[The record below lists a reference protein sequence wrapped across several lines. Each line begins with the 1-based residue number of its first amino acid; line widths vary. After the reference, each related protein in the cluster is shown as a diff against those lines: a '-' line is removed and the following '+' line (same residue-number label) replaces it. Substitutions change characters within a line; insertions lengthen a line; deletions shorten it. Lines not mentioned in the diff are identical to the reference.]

1 MVWHYD
7 CLYIISQTYFM
18 KQIITFVATTLIAI
32 TGFANDGKIPA
43 PAAASSA
50 ASAKV
55 MNAGAVRFQ
64 FSNINAQ
71 DHTDSVLVIFDRFD
85 HTGAG
90 VIFQVFAADQQ
101 NGIDISAIPA
111 GKYFVT
117 IQCMGLRHDRLE
129 KTITIKKQKNEKV
142 NIALSASE
150 LFTRDNV
157 VIPVQHTKLSD
168 LSIIGN
174 NNK

>member
-1 MVWHYD
+1 M
-7 CLYIISQTYFM
+7 YFM
-18 KQIITFVATTLIAI
+18 KQLISIVAFTITAIA
-32 TGFANDGKIPA
+32 GYANDGKIN
-43 PAAASSA
+43 ASASSTSA

-90 VIFQVFAADQQ
+90 VIYQVYSADQQ

-111 GKYFVT
+111 GKYYVT
-117 IQCMGLRHDRLE
+117 IQCMGLHHDRLE
-129 KTITIKKQKNEKV
+129 KKITIKKQKNEKV
-142 NIALSASE
+142 NIALETSE
-150 LFTRDNV
+150 IFTKDNV
-157 VIPVQHTKLSD
+157 VIPVTHTKLTD
-168 LSIIGN
+168 LSIL

>member
-1 MVWHYD
+1 
-7 CLYIISQTYFM
+7 M
-18 KQIITFVATTLIAI
+18 KQIITFVALLLTAF
-32 TGFANDGKIPA
+32 GSFANDHDGK
-43 PAAASSA
+43 AASQAATSA

-64 FSNINAQ
+64 FSNLDAQ
-71 DHTDSVLVIFDRFD
+71 EHADSVLVIFDRFD

-90 VIFQVFAADQQ
+90 IVYQVYSADQQ

-117 IQCMGLRHDRLE
+117 IQCMGLHHDHLE
-129 KTITIKKQKNEKV
+129 KTITIKRNKNEKINFSLTAIEV
-142 NIALSASE
+142 FSK
-150 LFTRDNV
+150 DNV
-157 VIPVQHTKLSD
+157 VIPATHTSLSD
-168 LSIIGN
+168 LSIL

>member
-1 MVWHYD
+1 MYR
-7 CLYIISQTYFM
+7 M
-18 KQIITFVATTLIAI
+18 KQFITFVALTITAIA
-32 TGFANDGKIPA
+32 GYANDGKVPA
-43 PAAASSA
+43 SAATSSA

-90 VIFQVFAADQQ
+90 VIYQVYAADQQ
-101 NGIDISAIPA
+101 NGIDISAVPA
-111 GKYFVT
+111 GKYYVT
-117 IQCMGLRHDRLE
+117 IQCMGLHHDRLE
-129 KTITIKKQKNEKV
+129 KKVTIKKQKNEKIS
-142 NIALSASE
+142 IALSASE
-150 LFTRDNV
+150 LFTKDNV
-157 VIPVQHTKLSD
+157 VIPATHTKLSD
-168 LSIIGN
+168 LSIL

>member
-1 MVWHYD
+1 
-7 CLYIISQTYFM
+7 M
-18 KQIITFVATTLIAI
+18 KQFISFVALSLIAF
-32 TGFANDGKIPA
+32 GSLANDHDGKASPQ
-43 PAAASSA
+43 ASSTAA

-90 VIFQVFAADQQ
+90 VIYQVYAADQQ
-101 NGIDISAIPA
+101 NGIDISAVPA
-111 GKYFVT
+111 GKYYVT
-117 IQCMGLRHDRLE
+117 IQCMGLHHDHLE
-129 KTITIKKQKNEKV
+129 KTITIKKQKNEKI

-150 LFTRDNV
+150 LFSKDNV
-157 VIPVQHTKLSD
+157 VIPVSHTKLTD
-168 LSIIGN
+168 LSILS
-174 NNK
+174 NK